1 MAGDRFLTNFQGPP
15 LGKIRP
21 KKWPIFDFLPACSH
35 LKSGQ
40 MIFPFKRAFSG
51 PKNRPRNGLSLP
63 TEILAIWADARSNFS
78 LLSFRSWILK
88 FFQGSP
94 LGKMS
99 ARCPQICLCPWA
111 KNDQISHLRPIFGG
125 KLGLK
130 SQFSCQKW
138 AELGQVGPLNPN
150 STIVWATDDSGV
162 FLAAVFWDQ
171 ISSQNRALSH
181 ARIVSCSN
189 NG

>member
-1 MAGDRFLTNFQGPP
+1 MAGDWIWTIFQGSP
-15 LGKIRP
+15 LGKIWP

-35 LKSGQ
+35 LKQGQ

-99 ARCPQICLCPWA
+99 ARCPSDVRQMSTKRRHAGDIGENIRA
-111 KNDQISHLRPIFGG
+111 SHRKNAMPADQKMIWILISDLY
-125 KLGLK
+125 LGLNWVLK
-130 SQFSCQKW
+130 VNIC
-138 AELGQVGPLNPN
+138 ARNGQNWGKR
-150 STIVWATDDSGV
+150 TRWI
-162 FLAAVFWDQ
+162 
-171 ISSQNRALSH
+171 
-181 ARIVSCSN
+181 RIRPSFE
-189 NG
+189 